1 MVEEYNEI
9 EEMTVSQ
16 NDVSEEVNNDDEI
29 LEEIRGLRSDVQN
42 ITDVVVSLGVS
53 NNNVTDNQIVSLN
66 TVSQNIIDTPIKD
79 YTLTEQIIVLELA
92 IGLFIGLI
100 FIIKRSV
107 FKWR

>member
-1 MVEEYNEI
+1 MLEEYNEI
-9 EEMTVSQ
+9 QEESVSQ
-16 NDVSEEVNNDDEI
+16 NVVSVDTNENNEI

-42 ITDVVVSLGVS
+42 LSDVIVSIGVS
-53 NNNVTDNQIVSLN
+53 NNDVPDNQIVSMN

-92 IGLFIGLI
+92 IGLFIGI
-100 FIIKRSV
+100 IYIIKRSV